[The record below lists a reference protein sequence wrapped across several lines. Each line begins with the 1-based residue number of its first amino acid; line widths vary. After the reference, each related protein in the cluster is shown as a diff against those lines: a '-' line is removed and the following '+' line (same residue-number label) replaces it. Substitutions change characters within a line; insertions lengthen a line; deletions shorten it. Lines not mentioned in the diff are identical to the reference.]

1 MGEGTDIIEAK
12 VEAALSRRRNPLMQI
27 FEKYVGTAML
37 VALGGGGLASG
48 VATDKFGGGEAARSH
63 AQSQIE
69 LVVAAA
75 DTGVAAANAR
85 ADAAE
90 GERDRAILMAAAA
103 DSRFMACIEA
113 RLEEH
118 DVAGDIEVPSS
129 ALEIVA
135 P

>member
-1 MGEGTDIIEAK
+1 MID
-12 VEAALSRRRNPLMQI
+12 
-27 FEKYVGTAML
+27 
-37 VALGGGGLASG
+37 ALGGGGLASG
-48 VATDKFGGGEAARSH
+48 VATDKFGGGEAARAH
-63 AQSQIE
+63 AVSQIE
-69 LVVAAA
+69 LIVAAA

-85 ADAAE
+85 ANAAE

-103 DSRFMACIEA
+103 DARFIACIEA

-118 DVAGDIEVPSS
+118 DVAEDVEVPES